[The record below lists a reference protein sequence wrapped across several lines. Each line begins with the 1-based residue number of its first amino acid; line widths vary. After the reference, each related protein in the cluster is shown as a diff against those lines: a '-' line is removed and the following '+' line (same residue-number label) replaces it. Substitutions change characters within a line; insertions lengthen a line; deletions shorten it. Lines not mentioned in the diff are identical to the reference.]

1 MKIMADWI
9 EECDAVC
16 VSVECRLALEN
27 PHSAPIEDCYTGPKW
42 VGESLAELQI
52 DPERLMMSDM
62 SAGGGPAASLAL
74 LVRDRGGPAT
84 APSFSCVLCW
94 TTGTRLF

>member
-1 MKIMADWI
+1 MNIVADWV
-9 EECDAVC
+9 EECDAIC

-52 DPERLMMSDM
+52 DPERLMMSGM

>member
-1 MKIMADWI
+1 MNIVADWI

-27 PHSAPIEDCYTGPKW
+27 PHPAPIEDCYTGPKW

-52 DPERLMMSDM
+52 DLGRGFFMALICWSHKLLFHD
-62 SAGGGPAASLAL
+62 SPAKH
-74 LVRDRGGPAT
+74 V
-84 APSFSCVLCW
+84 
-94 TTGTRLF
+94 